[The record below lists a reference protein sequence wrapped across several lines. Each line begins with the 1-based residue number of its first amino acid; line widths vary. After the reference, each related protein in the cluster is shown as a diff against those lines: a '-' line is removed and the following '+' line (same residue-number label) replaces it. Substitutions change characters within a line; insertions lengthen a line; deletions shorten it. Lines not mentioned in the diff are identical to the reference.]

1 MEKEKPVGDLSGML
15 GSILSD
21 PEQMAKLTQLA
32 GALASSGGL
41 ASLLGGGAQ
50 GKETEEK
57 TEQTG
62 QSAAPSADLALPQ
75 QADGGSSAPFA
86 NDAMTSAPA
95 KLGGSMGKGQVSKHE
110 ALLRA
115 LRPYLSDGRQSR
127 IDHLLRLLTLVNVL
141 VNALQTMGDT
151 SILPRTP

>member
-1 MEKEKPVGDLSGML
+1 MENEKPLGDLSGML

-50 GKETEEK
+50 GKGSEENPEQ
-57 TEQTG
+57 TEQ
-62 QSAAPSADLALPQ
+62 SSAPSADLVSPLKAG
-75 QADGGSSAPFA
+75 GGSAAPFA
-86 NDAMTSAPA
+86 NDAVTSALS
-95 KLGGSMGKGQVSKHE
+95 KLNGSMARGQVSKHE

-127 IDHLLRLLTLVNVL
+127 IDHLLRLLTLANVL
-141 VNALQTMGDT
+141 GNALQSIGDT